1 MFRGHNNIICKGLRI
16 FPFKT
21 GPYKMFVMSSDL
33 EDAKLTKNMCRGI
46 QNNTE
51 EVFDGMFNLINSDKR
66 DLLSENESKDD
77 IFGLRQASYT

>member
-1 MFRGHNNIICKGLRI
+1 MQKSKDISIQNWTLQ
-16 FPFKT
+16 
-21 GPYKMFVMSSDL
+21 MFVMSSDL
-33 EDAKLTKNMCRGI
+33 EDAKTNQNMCRGI

-51 EVFDGMFNLINSDKR
+51 EVFNGIFNDVNSDKR